1 MWTKCSHLILS
12 LGGSIEQ
19 ETKKNPVKKVCGV
32 MEKFDFYLDKHLQIL
47 IYSLLNILFN
57 IYVCEKLSF

>member
-1 MWTKCSHLILS
+1 
-12 LGGSIEQ
+12 
-19 ETKKNPVKKVCGV
+19 